1 MPKQAFRRFLLSAV
15 SVAALSAPVIANGIA
30 GPYLAA
36 RQAGMSSDYKEA
48 AKYSL
53 RAMEAWPENLRL
65 KENAVLSLVA
75 AGDMDLAVPVA
86 REHQAAGGNNPLIS
100 LVLKAASVKAGDFS
114 SANADTTETSGIAP
128 LVDGL
133 LQGWASM
140 GNGDMSQAITAFEKV
155 AETQDFASIARYNQA
170 LALALAGDFET
181 ANAILSGETFGPLV
195 LSARGIA
202 AHAQVLSQLERNDDA
217 IELLK
222 ASTANGVIPELNSLL
237 ERLEGGETLAFD
249 VIRDAKDGIAEVYF
263 ILASALNGQAAGD
276 HVLLYAR
283 LAHYLRPDHVQALL
297 LIAENLEALGQ
308 YDLATSAYAAVQPTS
323 PSYFIAEM
331 GRADALYSADKTE
344 AAAEVLTTLSR
355 SRAEIPIVHAALGD
369 MLSRLRRDDES
380 IAAYSRAIE
389 MRDSDDAVGW
399 GVYYAR
405 GIVHERKKNFEAME
419 ADFRKALE
427 LSPDHPDVL
436 NYLGYS
442 LVEQRIKLDEALQ
455 MIETAVEKR
464 PESGYITDS
473 LGWVFY
479 RLERFEEAVAP
490 MERAVELLPVD
501 PIVNDHLGD
510 VYYKVGRVREAEF
523 QWKRAL
529 SFEPTEEDA
538 ERIRRKLDIG
548 LTRVLEEEAASAKE
562 TQTAND

>member
-1 MPKQAFRRFLLSAV
+1 MPKQAYQRFFLSA
-15 SVAALSAPVIANGIA
+15 AAAIALAVPSFADGIA

-36 RQAGMSSDYKEA
+36 RQAGISSDYKEA
-48 AKYSL
+48 ANYSL
-53 RAMEAWPENLRL
+53 RAMEARPQNLRL
-65 KENAVLSLVA
+65 KENAVLSLIA
-75 AGDMDLAVPVA
+75 AGDMDLAIPVA
-86 REHQAAGGNNPLIS
+86 REHKAAGGRNPLIE
-100 LVLKAASVKAGDFS
+100 LVLKADAVKSGDF
-114 SANADTTETSGIAP
+114 TTAAEGTAEQSGLAP

-133 LQGWASM
+133 LQGWAGM
-140 GNGDMSQAITAFEKV
+140 GNGDMSDAITAFEKV
-155 AETQDFASIARYNQA
+155 AETQDFASFARYHQA

-181 ANAILSGETFGPLV
+181 ANGIFSGETFGPLV

-217 IELLK
+217 LELLR
-222 ASTANGVIPELNSLL
+222 ATTANGLIPDLTALIN
-237 ERLEGGETLAFD
+237 RLEVGETLPFD
-249 VIRDAKDGIAEVYF
+249 VIRDAKDGVAEVYF
-263 ILASALNGQAAGD
+263 NLASALNGQASGD
-276 HVLLYAR
+276 HVLLYSR
-283 LAHYLRPDHVQALL
+283 LATYLRPDHVPATLL
-297 LIAENLEALGQ
+297 VAENLEALNQ
-308 YDLATSAYAAVQPTS
+308 YELATVAYAAVQPDS
-323 PSYFIAEM
+323 PSYFVAEM
-331 GRADALYSADKTE
+331 GRADALYAADKTE

-355 SRAEIPIVHAALGD
+355 SHTEIPIVHAALGD
-369 MLSRLRRDDES
+369 MLSRLRRDDEA

-389 MRDSDDAVGW
+389 MRGPDDPVGW

-405 GIVHERKKNFEAME
+405 GIVHERQKDFDEME
-419 ADFRKALE
+419 RDFRKALE

-442 LVEQRIKLDEALQ
+442 LVEQRTKLDEALE
-455 MIETAVEKR
+455 MIEKAVALR

-479 RLERFEEAVAP
+479 RLGRFEDAVAP

-529 SFEPTEEDA
+529 SFDPTEEEAD
-538 ERIRRKLDIG
+538 RIRRKLEVG
-548 LTRVLEEEAASAKE
+548 LTKVLAEEAAAEE